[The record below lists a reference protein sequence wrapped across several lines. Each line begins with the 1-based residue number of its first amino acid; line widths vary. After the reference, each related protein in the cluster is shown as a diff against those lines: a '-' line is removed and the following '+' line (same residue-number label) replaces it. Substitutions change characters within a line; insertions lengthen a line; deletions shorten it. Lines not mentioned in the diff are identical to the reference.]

1 MKLTKETYH
10 YLERLVRG
18 FSNHR
23 RIEILTLLELKPE
36 LSVAEIAEELKINF
50 KTASEH
56 IRRLAIA
63 GLVLKRSESTNVR
76 HALTARGKAILKF
89 LRIIE

>member
-1 MKLTKETYH
+1 MKNYRK
-10 YLERLVRG
+10 LERTVKG

-23 RIEILTLLELKPE
+23 RIEILDLIKRKPE
-36 LSVAEIAEELKINF
+36 ISVVDISDELKINF

-63 GLVLKRSESTNVR
+63 GLVIKRSKGPSVCHKITPTGNS
-76 HALTARGKAILKF
+76 ILMF
-89 LRIIE
+89 LRTLE